1 MKIKLL
7 ILLLLFSSIS
17 FAQIVDIPD
26 ANFKAKLLEA
36 SPSNQIAKNLAG
48 VYFKI
53 DANNDGEIQVSEATQ
68 VSYLLFGYSSISS
81 LVGIQSFSNV
91 STLYFYYNP
100 LSTLD
105 VSGLENLQ
113 NLSCANN
120 QLSALD
126 VSGCT
131 NLQNLHCDNNQ
142 ILTLD
147 VSGLTNLNFLECFS
161 NYLTTL
167 DVSGCTNLQN
177 LNCNYNSLTTL
188 DVSGFANL
196 QDLACEG
203 NQLTTLNVSDC
214 VNLQYLHCG
223 LNQLTTLD
231 VSSCPNLN
239 NYLNC
244 SINQLTYLN
253 LKNGSNESWDS
264 LYFSNNPNLVYIC
277 TNESQLSDVQNKIN
291 EYGYT
296 NCQVNTYCSFTPGGT
311 FYTIQGVTTFDN
323 ENNGCDSNDLSI
335 PNVRF
340 TITDGTNSGSFIAN
354 NTGNYSISVQAGTHT
369 FMPALENP
377 TFFNVN
383 PTSFQVNF
391 PTATNPYTQNF
402 CISPN
407 GIQNDLEVT
416 IVPIDVA
423 RPGFDAHYK
432 IIYKNKG
439 NTQLSGN
446 VNFTFDDTKMDF
458 VAATTNPDVQTE
470 GNLIWNFSDLVPFE
484 THQILLTLN
493 INSPTETPAVNIGDI
508 LNYNATINPISGDA
522 LPNDNSFV
530 LYQTVVGSY
539 DPNDKTCLEGT
550 TLSSERIGDYLHYLI
565 RFENTGTYPAEN
577 VVVKDLID
585 TTKFDIATLQ
595 ITDTS
600 HACITKITNPNQVE
614 FIFENI
620 NLPFDDANNDGYVV
634 FKIKT
639 KSNLTV
645 GAQLKNKANIF
656 FDYNFPITTNE
667 YMTTIQTLG
676 MDVQSIPEIAIY
688 PNPVNDIL
696 NLNTQEEVLKIEI
709 YDIAGRLLQS
719 HSITDNKADLTGI
732 KAGNYLLKIFTP
744 NGISINKVVKE

>member
-1 MKIKLL
+1 MKVKLI

-17 FAQIVDIPD
+17 YAQIVTIPD
-26 ANFKAKLLEA
+26 AYFKAKLLEA

-68 VSYLLFGYSSISS
+68 VSYLLLGYSSISS

-196 QDLACEG
+196 QDLACDG
-203 NQLTTLNVSDC
+203 NQLTTLKVSDC

-296 NCQVNTYCSFTPGGT
+296 NCHVNTYCSFTPGGT
-311 FYTIQGVTTFDN
+311 FYTIQGVTTFDD
-323 ENNGCDSNDLSI
+323 ENNSCDSNDLSI

-354 NTGNYSISVQAGTHT
+354 NTGNYSIPVQAGTHT
-369 FMPALENP
+369 VMPTLENP

-391 PTATNPYTQNF
+391 PTTTSPYTQNF

-416 IVPIDVA
+416 LVPIDAA

-446 VNFTFDDTKMDF
+446 VNFTFDDAKMDF
-458 VAATTNPDVQTE
+458 VDATTNPDIQTE
-470 GNLIWNFSDLVPFE
+470 GNLSWNFSNILPFE
-484 THQILLTLN
+484 TREVSLTLN

-508 LNYNATINPISGDA
+508 INYSATINPISGDA
-522 LPNDNSFV
+522 FPNDNSFV
-530 LYQTVVGSY
+530 IYQTVVGSY

-550 TLSSERIGDYLHYLI
+550 TLSSEKIGDYLHYLI

-585 TTKFDIATLQ
+585 TNVFDVATLQ

-600 HACITKITNPNQVE
+600 HACVTKITNPNQVE

-620 NLPFDDANNDGYVV
+620 NLPYDDAINDGYVA

-639 KSNLTV
+639 KSNLNV
-645 GAQLKNKANIF
+645 GAQLKNKADIF

-667 YMTTIQTLG
+667 YMTTIQTFGIDEQL
-676 MDVQSIPEIAIY
+676 IPSIAIY

-709 YDIAGRLLQS
+709 YDVAGRLLQS
-719 HSITDNKADLTGI
+719 QSITDNKADLTGL

-744 NGISINKVVKE
+744 KGISINKVVKE